1 MSCPWSYHLS
11 SEEFRNMVHD
21 VDEHGCFD
29 DVLFYEI
36 LRSDGLARH
45 IYLIDFGPSCVDTSD
60 PLQAPTWVKKMKPT
74 IRMSSHDPGGPVA
87 A

>member
-1 MSCPWSYHLS
+1 
-11 SEEFRNMVHD
+11 MVHD

-29 DVLFYEI
+29 DVLFCEI

-60 PLQAPTWVKKMKPT
+60 PLRAPKWVMKMKPT
-74 IRMSSHDPGGPVA
+74 IRMSRHDPGGPMA
-87 A
+87 ARWGGDLTI